1 MIEINLKYNLYHQWL
16 QQDAVFIIGKAFK
29 DGQLLTKTDLA
40 ALFHT
45 VKNEAAFLQA
55 LAEIDGHFAIVLE
68 TDTTYFVAVDRIRTF
83 PIFLKNNNQNI
94 QITDSIVFNGDT
106 RNEAA
111 IEYFKHTYCT
121 LENTTLLKEW
131 QQLQAGQYAVITKN
145 NKKYY
150 IKNYY
155 KHTAIIQNTSTE
167 KRVEQLKE
175 SEKALVEKIWKY
187 ADGRTIVIPLSGG
200 YDSRYL
206 LAVLKQSNYPNIECF
221 TYGKT
226 DSFEVLT
233 AKKVCEQ
240 LQVKWHFV
248 EYDDELL
255 KLFFTEKW
263 QQYASLNHHYTS
275 LPHEQDFFALHYLKE
290 RNIIPKEAVIMNGF
304 CQDIHSGSYLEEK
317 KKFNLYNH
325 IFEKHAIKPI
335 LSAYENNWMGY
346 REWLIKNRLSKFI
359 INSVRVYEYFGWDFY
374 LPFWQKDWI
383 EFWYSLKEEQLLHQH
398 FYSEYLFSGIFKNY
412 NIAIKKE
419 DYPKSNKLTNIKQ
432 SLQPFIPNPVLR
444 MLHTLKKQKK
454 TDDINNTFYLYN
466 ALYNCTKEH
475 PFIKDYKINNIHALY
490 LLQNLKNSN
499 QL

>member
-175 SEKALVEKIWKY
+175 SEKALVEK
-187 ADGRTIVIPLSGG
+187 SGNTPM
-200 YDSRYL
+200 
-206 LAVLKQSNYPNIECF
+206 A
-221 TYGKT
+221 
-226 DSFEVLT
+226 
-233 AKKVCEQ
+233 
-240 LQVKWHFV
+240 
-248 EYDDELL
+248 
-255 KLFFTEKW
+255 
-263 QQYASLNHHYTS
+263 
-275 LPHEQDFFALHYLKE
+275 E
-290 RNIIPKEAVIMNGF
+290 R
-304 CQDIHSGSYLEEK
+304 
-317 KKFNLYNH
+317 
-325 IFEKHAIKPI
+325 
-335 LSAYENNWMGY
+335 
-346 REWLIKNRLSKFI
+346 
-359 INSVRVYEYFGWDFY
+359 
-374 LPFWQKDWI
+374 
-383 EFWYSLKEEQLLHQH
+383 
-398 FYSEYLFSGIFKNY
+398 
-412 NIAIKKE
+412 
-419 DYPKSNKLTNIKQ
+419 
-432 SLQPFIPNPVLR
+432 
-444 MLHTLKKQKK
+444 
-454 TDDINNTFYLYN
+454 
-466 ALYNCTKEH
+466 
-475 PFIKDYKINNIHALY
+475 
-490 LLQNLKNSN
+490 
-499 QL
+499 